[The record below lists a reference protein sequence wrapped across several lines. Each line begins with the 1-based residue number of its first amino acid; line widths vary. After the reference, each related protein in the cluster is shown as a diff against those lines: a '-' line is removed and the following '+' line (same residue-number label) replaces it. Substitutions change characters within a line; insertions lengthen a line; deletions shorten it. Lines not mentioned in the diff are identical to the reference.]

1 MRFNTNT
8 RATFAFATLMFGLQM
23 LAPLNAEAQFFK
35 RNKKTEQ
42 SEDKKSNSPKHKTIS
57 EITKNA
63 EEFDGLFT
71 MYRDTITGESW
82 MSISE
87 DAFTKEF
94 IYFSQV
100 EDGILETGK
109 FRGSYGASKVIS
121 FNKEYERIE
130 ILQENTRYYFNPESP
145 LSKADNANIN
155 TPILASL
162 KIVAKDKATDS
173 TETKYLVSGDLIFLS
188 EKISMIKPP
197 SHGPRKSALGKLSK
211 DKTKILEINNYPEN
225 LEVVVD
231 YFFDNPN
238 PSGRSSAFTDSRY
251 ISVSYR
257 HALLQMPE
265 EDGFTPR
272 KDDARIGYFMTQVND
287 MTSPDLT
294 PWNDMIH
301 RWRLEKKDPEAA
313 LSEPVKPITWW
324 IENTTP
330 YEFRDYIKTGVE
342 KWNLAFEKI
351 GFKNAIVVK
360 IQPDDADW
368 DAGDI
373 RYNVLRWT
381 SSPSTPFSGYG
392 PSFVNPRTGEIL
404 GADVMLEFAGMAGR
418 LWKAG
423 VFETDGMRLSTRE
436 RTAQMI
442 NMCNAGSVMAENT
455 LFSLAAMQ
463 VLSFDDSDH
472 DEFIRQTLHRLSLHE
487 VGHTLGFSHNMH
499 ASTMLSP
506 DELKDP
512 EVVAS
517 NGMCNSVMEYPAINF
532 ARNPEDQTLYYDDSP
547 GPYDYWI
554 VEYGYSTGLDDAEAE
569 DARLE
574 AILSKSTSPL
584 LQFGNDADDMRRA
597 GSGINPDVNIYDL
610 SNDPVAYASERCE
623 LVNDLLGD
631 FVEKFTDSGKT
642 YNEVRTAYLSLTGEY
657 AVQLRVM
664 TRQIGG
670 VRYNRSGTK
679 FMDGNTPFTPVSLKD
694 QKAAL
699 AALDKYA
706 FSPNAFDAANDCYAY
721 LQQQRRGFGFFG
733 KGEAPRI
740 HSRVLSAQKGALAHL
755 LHPVVLQRLTDS
767 GMYGNEYDIATYM
780 NDLTDAIFKSDLRKS
795 VNTFRQQLQVT
806 YVEALINAL
815 DVKKKYDRIARG
827 VILQQ
832 LNNIDRVEKNAYS
845 PDNLTSAHRSHIR
858 HLIDQAWQH

>member
-1 MRFNTNT
+1 MRLSTNT
-8 RATFAFATLMFGLQM
+8 RASFVLATLMFGLQI
-23 LAPLNAEAQFFK
+23 LAPFHAEAQFFK
-35 RNKKTEQ
+35 RKKNTEQ
-42 SEDKKSNSPKHKTIS
+42 SKDKESSKSKTIG

-63 EEFDGLFT
+63 EKFEGLFT

-82 MSISE
+82 MAISE
-87 DAFTKEF
+87 EAFKQEF

-100 EDGILETGK
+100 EDGVLETGN
-109 FRGSYGASKVIS
+109 FRGNYRSSKVIS
-121 FNKEYERIE
+121 FHKDYERIE
-130 ILQENTRYYFNPESP
+130 IHQESTRYYFNPESP
-145 LSKADNANIN
+145 LSKSDNANIN

-162 KIVAKDKATDS
+162 KIEAKDEATDS
-173 TETKYLVSGDLIFLS
+173 VTATYLVSGDLVFLS
-188 EKISMIKPP
+188 EKISMIKAPN
-197 SHGPRKSALGKLSK
+197 HGSRKSALGKLSK

-225 LEVVVD
+225 LEIVVD
-231 YFFDNPN
+231 YVFDNPN
-238 PSGRSSAFTDSRY
+238 PTGRSSAFTDSRY

-272 KDDARIGYFMTQVND
+272 KDDARIGYFMTKVND
-287 MTSPDLT
+287 MTSPSST
-294 PWNDMIH
+294 PWNDVID
-301 RWRLEKKDPEAA
+301 RWRLEKKNPELE
-313 LSEPVKPITWW
+313 LSEPIEPITWW

-360 IQPDDADW
+360 IQPDTANW

-381 SSPSTPFSGYG
+381 SSPTTPFSGYG

-404 GADVMLEFAGMAGR
+404 GADVMLEYAGMAGR
-418 LWKAG
+418 IWKAE
-423 VFETDGMRLSTRE
+423 VFETDGMQLTSRE

-442 NMCNAGSVMAENT
+442 YMCNAGSVMAEHT

-463 VLSFDDSDH
+463 VLSFDDADH
-472 DEFIRQTLHRLSLHE
+472 DEFVRQTLHRLSLHE

-512 EVVAS
+512 EVVAI

-547 GPYDYWI
+547 GPYDYWLI
-554 VEYGYSTGLDDAEAE
+554 EYGYSTGLDDIDAE

-574 AILSKSTSPL
+574 EILAKSTSPL
-584 LQFGNDADDMRRA
+584 LKFGNDADDMRYS

-610 SNDPVAYASERCE
+610 SNDPVAYATERCE
-623 LVNDLLGD
+623 LVNDLLGE
-631 FVEKFTDSGKT
+631 FVEKFADSGKN
-642 YNEVRTAYLSLTGEY
+642 YHEVRRAYLSLTGEY
-657 AVQLRVM
+657 AIQLRVM

-670 VRYNRSGTK
+670 VRYDRSGTE
-679 FMDGNTPFTPVSLKD
+679 FMGDKTPFTPVSLID

-699 AALDKYA
+699 TALAKYA
-706 FSPNAFDAANDCYAY
+706 FAPDAFDAADDCYAY

-733 KGEAPRI
+733 QGEAPRI
-740 HSRVLSAQKGALAHL
+740 HSRVLSAQYGALGHL
-755 LHPVVLQRLTDS
+755 LHPIVLQRITDS
-767 GMYGNEYDIATYM
+767 GLYGNEYDIATYM
-780 NDLTDAIFKSDLRKS
+780 NDLTDIIFKHDLRKS
-795 VNTFRQQLQVT
+795 VNTYRQQLQVK
-806 YVEALINAL
+806 YVESLIKAL
-815 DVKKKYDRIARG
+815 DVKERYDRIARG

-832 LNNIDRVEKNAYS
+832 LNNIDRFEKSAYS
-845 PDNLTSAHRSHIR
+845 PDALTGAHRLHVR